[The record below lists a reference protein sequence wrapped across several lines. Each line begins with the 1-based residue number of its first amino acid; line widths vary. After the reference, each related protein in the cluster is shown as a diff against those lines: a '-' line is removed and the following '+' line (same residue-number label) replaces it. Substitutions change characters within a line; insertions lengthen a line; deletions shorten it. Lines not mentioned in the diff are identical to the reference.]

1 MLKQK
6 NDRPE
11 PREIFKQVEE
21 LVKETPREIIE
32 QMKEQVEREREVY
45 SFDGAE
51 DLMSKRFG

>member
-1 MLKQK
+1 MLKQN

-11 PREIFKQVEE
+11 PKEIFKQVEE
-21 LVKETPREIIE
+21 LVKKTPREIIE
-32 QMKEQVEREREVY
+32 LMKEQLESEREVY